1 MDNLFGIPLSSYLIA
16 LTLLVVLIGAV
27 LVYIWWHNPLLVR
40 LGLRNVVRRK
50 TQTTL
55 IVIGMMLATLIVSAA
70 FATGDTVGYSVT
82 NQIYNDLQEADVVL
96 AFDRNVAPPGVT
108 QLTDEDVNA
117 LRDALSDDA
126 DVEGVSGITQ
136 TRVPAINTVDQRAE
150 PLATLAGVDPG
161 SVDVFNGLVSLDGE
175 YLSAAELT
183 GDNVYITDR
192 LSEEIGVGDGD
203 RFTIYYGNQPYELTV
218 AGVVRDNAM
227 TSNAEGQDA
236 DSATA
241 GGIVTSLQRWR
252 EITGEADRIDL
263 VAVSAV
269 GGVRDSLSRVDGV
282 EERVDDYI
290 DASGAPMEVILTK
303 QELVDLAELIGS
315 IFVTFFVVFGLFSIA
330 AGVMLIFLM
339 FIMLAAERRS
349 EMGMARAVGMKRM
362 HLTES
367 FIAEG
372 MAYNIGSA
380 MVGALLGLAVAGVLI
395 WAMSQIFDDFGL
407 DITFHFNIQGFVIAY
422 FLGLVIT
429 FATVAF
435 SSWRAA
441 NLNIVEAIR
450 DLPDQPA
457 FRSRRAS
464 LKNLWP
470 ATVAAGWTMAWIALI
485 ALVGL
490 TCFSLFT
497 TALAI
502 DALGVAAVP
511 LGVLLAGLFAG
522 LFGYGLILIQ
532 PGRFG
537 RMKGGVSW
545 LVWAAWMFVC
555 LPLNLVAWGLL
566 LTRGWASRQRN
577 MGGWAVW
584 MLIIGALATWWGG
597 WPGSMAFA
605 YTAGT
610 TLFVF
615 AVAMLA
621 VYFGVKARPAFT
633 IASLLVLWY
642 WLLPLPF
649 SFFVDDAT
657 NYSDPLL
664 QLSKLFGLEPAE
676 EVNGGIEM
684 FFVSGIA
691 MTAAATLFVIFN
703 ADLLLGAVNALT
715 RVLGGITPAM
725 RMAISYPLA
734 SRFRTGM
741 TLAMFTLVVFSL
753 VVMAT
758 LNSNF
763 TQLFLGNDAKGGFDV
778 RVNGSTGNRI
788 PDLRAALEDAGYD
801 VDANISGIGTLL
813 TDDPQMKPTNLPVD
827 FATYRI
833 QGMDEEFI
841 RLADLKLTTRAEGY
855 DSDEAVFQ
863 AILNDPTLA
872 VVDESRTAPADPFSP
887 DDEVFK
893 LGVETEQLRDQPW
906 APIPVTVRSP
916 DTGKEFEVKVIGVLE
931 PQVTSVTP
939 AWLALFTNRSVVE
952 DNLGGDMESFYL
964 TTFDKSKSG
973 TIEVA
978 SSIEAALLQR
988 GVVADSLEQS
998 LDDAAAQSTA
1008 FQYLFEGFMGLG
1020 LIVGI
1025 AALGVI
1031 AFRTVAERR
1040 QQIGMLR
1047 ALGYTRRLVALAF
1060 FMESSFIALAGI
1072 GMGLFLG
1079 AALSYNLLTS
1089 PELIGESGTEVDFHF
1104 PLLRLLVIVGIAY
1117 GASALMTFIPAR
1129 SASHVPVAEAL
1140 RYAG

>member
-1 MDNLFGIPLSSYLIA
+1 MDNLFGVPLSSFLIA
-16 LTLLVVLIGAV
+16 LTLLVAMIGGI
-27 LVYIWWHNPLLVR
+27 LVWIWWRNPLLVR
-40 LGLRNVVRRK
+40 MGMRNVVRRK
-50 TQTTL
+50 TQTAL

-82 NQIYNDLQEADVVL
+82 NSIYNDLQGADVVL
-96 AFDRNVAPPGVT
+96 VFDRNAAPPGVT
-108 QLTDEDVNA
+108 QLSDEDVDA
-117 LRDALSDDA
+117 LRDALRDDPN
-126 DVEGVSGITQ
+126 VEGVSGLVQ
-136 TRVPAINTVDQRAE
+136 TRVPAINTTDQRAE
-150 PLATLAGVDPG
+150 PLATLAGVDPE
-161 SVDVFNGLVSLDGE
+161 SIDVFNGLVSLDGQQIPA
-175 YLSAAELT
+175 SALT
-183 GDNVYITDR
+183 GNDVYITDR
-192 LSEEIGVGDGD
+192 LSEEIGIEEGDTL
-203 RFTIYYGNQPYELTV
+203 TIFYGNQPYELSV
-218 AGVVRDNAM
+218 VGVVRDNAM
-227 TSNAEGQDA
+227 TSSNEGQDSI
-236 DSATA
+236 SATS
-241 GGIVTSLQRWR
+241 GGIVTSLERWR
-252 EITGEADRIDL
+252 EITGEAGRVDL
-263 VAVSAV
+263 IVVTAV
-269 GGVRDSLSRVDGV
+269 GGVRDSLSRVDGI

-290 DASGAPMEVILTK
+290 DASGAPMEVIITK

-349 EMGMARAVGMKRM
+349 EMGMARAVGMKRL

-367 FIAEG
+367 FVAEG

-380 MVGALLGLAVAGVLI
+380 MVGALLGLAVAGLLV
-395 WAMSQIFDDFGL
+395 WVMAQIFDDFGL
-407 DITFHFNIQGFVIAY
+407 DITFHFNPQGFVIAY
-422 FLGLVIT
+422 FLGIVIT
-429 FATVAF
+429 FVTVAF

-450 DLPDQPA
+450 DLPDPMV
-457 FRSRRAS
+457 FRSRSDS
-464 LKNLWP
+464 LRSLP
-470 ATVAAGWTMAWIALI
+470 AAMLGVAWTLAWIALLGMLG
-485 ALVGL
+485 LV
-490 TCFSLFT
+490 CFSLFT
-497 TALAI
+497 GVLAV
-502 DALGVAAVP
+502 DALGIAAVP
-511 LGVLLAGLFAG
+511 VGVAVTGIFAG
-522 LFGYGLILIQ
+522 VFFYGLMLVQ
-532 PGRFG
+532 
-537 RMKGGVSW
+537 KGLKLNGAGPW
-545 LVWAAWMFVC
+545 LTWAVWMALC
-555 LPLNLVAWGLL
+555 LPFNLIAWGLV
-566 LTRGWASRQRN
+566 LTRGWAARHRHI
-577 MGGWAVW
+577 GGWAMW

-610 TLFVF
+610 TLFIF

-621 VYFGVKARPAFT
+621 VYFGAASRPAFT

-649 SFFVDDAT
+649 TFFVDDASDF
-657 NYSDPLL
+657 SDPLF
-664 QLSKLFGLEPAE
+664 QLSKALGLEPAE
-676 EVNGGIEM
+676 EVEGDIEM

-703 ADLLLGAVNALT
+703 ADRLLGAVNATT
-715 RVLGGITPAM
+715 RFLGGIAPAM

-763 TQLFLGNDAKGGFDV
+763 TQLFLGEDAKGGFDV
-778 RVNGSTGNRI
+778 RVQASSSNRI
-788 PDLRAALEDAGYD
+788 PDLRTALEEQGYD
-801 VDANISGIGTLL
+801 VDTNITGIGTLVA
-813 TDDPQMKPTNLPVD
+813 DDPQVQTVGSPED
-827 FATYRI
+827 FSTYRI
-833 QGMDEEFI
+833 QGMDEEFV
-841 RLADLKLTTRAEGY
+841 RLAQLPLATRAAGY

-872 VVDESRTAPADPFSP
+872 VVDESRTAPEDPF
-887 DDEVFK
+887 DDSGSDFR
-893 LGVETEQLRDQPW
+893 LGPTTSDLREAPW
-906 APIPVTVRSP
+906 QPIPVTVRNP
-916 DTGKEFEVKVIGVLE
+916 ENGEEFELKVIGVLE
-931 PQVTSVTP
+931 PQVTSVNFS
-939 AWLALFTNRSVVE
+939 WMALFTNRSVIE
-952 DNLGGDMESFYL
+952 DQLSGGEVESFFL
-964 TTFDKSKSG
+964 TTTDPSESA
-973 TIEVA
+973 TVQVA

-988 GVVADSLEQS
+988 GVVADSLQQE

-1047 ALGYTRRLVALAF
+1047 ALGYTRRMIALSF

-1079 AALSYNLLTS
+1079 AALSYNLLSS
-1089 PELIGESGTEVDFHF
+1089 PELIGESGAEIDFHF
-1104 PLLRLLVIVGIAY
+1104 PFVRLLVIVGIAY
-1117 GASALMTFIPAR
+1117 GASAIMTFIPAR
-1129 SASHVPVAEAL
+1129 SASRVPVAEAL